1 MRAVLQRVR
10 RARVEVDNKIVGA
23 IETGL
28 LVLLGVAK
36 ADQQSAADYLVD
48 KILGLRVFEDAA
60 GKMNLS
66 IVDVAGGLLV
76 VSQFTL
82 YADCSK
88 GRRPSFDAAAPAVE
102 ALELYEYFVTRA
114 RQSGITVATG
124 TFQAD
129 MMVYLEN
136 DGPVTL
142 ICDSLT

>member
-66 IVDVAGGLLV
+66 IVDVGGGLLV

-88 GRRPSFDAAAPAVE
+88 GRRPSFDAAAPAVQ
-102 ALELYEYFVTRA
+102 ARELYKYFVTRA
-114 RQSGITVATG
+114 QQSGITVATG

>member
-28 LVLLGVAK
+28 LVLLGIAK

-88 GRRPSFDAAAPAVE
+88 GRRPSFDAAAPAVQ
-102 ALELYEYFVTRA
+102 ARELYKYFVTRA
-114 RQSGITVATG
+114 QQSGITVATG

>member
-1 MRAVLQRVR
+1 
-10 RARVEVDNKIVGA
+10 
-23 IETGL
+23 
-28 LVLLGVAK
+28 VLLGVAK

-66 IVDVAGGLLV
+66 IVDVGGGLLV

-88 GRRPSFDAAAPAVE
+88 GRRPSFDAAAPAVQ
-102 ALELYEYFVTRA
+102 ARELYKYFVTRA
-114 RQSGITVATG
+114 QQSGITVATG

>member
-28 LVLLGVAK
+28 LVLLGIAK

-66 IVDVAGGLLV
+66 IVDVGGGLLV

-88 GRRPSFDAAAPAVE
+88 GRRPSFDAAAPAVQ
-102 ALELYEYFVTRA
+102 ARELYKYFVTRA
-114 RQSGITVATG
+114 QQSGITVATG

>member
-36 ADQQSAADYLVD
+36 ADQQSGADYLVD

-102 ALELYEYFVTRA
+102 ARELYEYFVTRA
-114 RQSGITVATG
+114 QQSGITVATG

>member
-36 ADQQSAADYLVD
+36 ADQQSGADYLVD

-102 ALELYEYFVTRA
+102 ARELYEYFVTRA
-114 RQSGITVATG
+114 QQSGIAIATG
-124 TFQAD
+124 IFQAD

>member
-36 ADQQSAADYLVD
+36 ADQQSRADYLVD

-66 IVDVAGGLLV
+66 IVDVGGGLLV

-88 GRRPSFDAAAPAVE
+88 GRRPSFDAAAPAVQ
-102 ALELYEYFVTRA
+102 ARELYKYFVTRA
-114 RQSGITVATG
+114 QQSGITVATG

>member
-36 ADQQSAADYLVD
+36 ADQQSGADYLVD

-66 IVDVAGGLLV
+66 IVDVGGGLLV

-88 GRRPSFDAAAPAVE
+88 GRRPSFDAAAPAVQ
-102 ALELYEYFVTRA
+102 ARELYKYFVTRA
-114 RQSGITVATG
+114 QQSGITVATG